1 MKSDDL
7 AEKNWEKEYN
17 QVARQY
23 KKLERD
29 FRALSYTHEQTERL
43 RDTNEAAKEL
53 SNFYNRLL
61 LKNTPGITFMLD
73 QSLHF
78 VLGSA
83 KMLDVLGYGDAREM
97 VGIAFNDLCAGAM
110 PAHWIAA
117 IETNCREVLETL
129 RPCVYEE
136 KIALKRNG
144 ETVFQ
149 VSITPAEEENGDCR
163 GVVVVMND
171 ITELLQA
178 KEDAMR
184 ASSAKSVFLA
194 NMSHEIRTPMNAII
208 GMTAIGRAASD
219 LEKKNYAFEK
229 ITGASSHLLGVINDI
244 LDMSKIEAGKFELSS
259 VEFNFE
265 KMLQKIIT
273 VITFRVEEKRQNLTV
288 YIDGNIPDMLV
299 GDDQRLAQV
308 IANLLSNAVKFTPE
322 GGAIHL
328 KAHYEG
334 EEDACVTL
342 RIEVCDT
349 GIGISTE
356 QQARLFQSFQQAES
370 STTRKF
376 GGSGLGLVISKRI
389 VEMMGGTIWVQ
400 SESRQGTT
408 FAFTIRAGRGTS
420 TPYKGPH
427 ANLNWATIRTL
438 VVDDDL
444 IVLEHFK
451 ALAGKI
457 GFACDTV
464 ASGQE
469 ALDRIARGSYS
480 IYFIDWKM
488 PEMDGMELTRRIK
501 ADKGASS
508 IVTMISAKER
518 TALADEAK
526 KAGVDKFLSKPLF
539 TSDIV
544 DCINECLG
552 LEKVVAEQDGSPAA
566 LVSFAGRHV
575 LLAEDVAL
583 NREIVLALLEPTDLT
598 IDCAENGA
606 AAVRMFQAAPER
618 YDIILMDVQMPEMD
632 GYEATRSIRA
642 LDVPQAGHIPIVAMT
657 ANVFREDVEKCLAAG
672 MNDHVG
678 KPLNLGEV
686 VAKLYK
692 YLPHPKF
699 T

>member
-1 MKSDDL
+1 L
-7 AEKNWEKEYN
+7 
-17 QVARQY
+17 ARQY

-29 FRALSYTHEQTERL
+29 FRALSYTHAQTERL

-73 QSLHF
+73 QSLRF

-97 VGIAFNDLCAGAM
+97 AGMPFNDLCAVAM
-110 PAHWIAA
+110 PAYWIAA
-117 IETNCREVLETL
+117 TEANCREVLETL

-136 KIALKRNG
+136 KVPLKRSG

-171 ITELLQA
+171 ITELSQA

-208 GMTAIGRAASD
+208 GMAAIGSTAAD
-219 LEKKNYAFEK
+219 LEKKDYAFEK
-229 ITGASSHLLGVINDI
+229 IKGASSHLLGVINDI

-265 KMLQKIIT
+265 KLFHKVVN
-273 VITFRVEEKRQNLTV
+273 VITFRVEEKRQKLTV

-308 IANLLSNAVKFTPE
+308 ITNLLSNAVKFTPE
-322 GGAIHL
+322 GGVIHL

-334 EEDACVTL
+334 EEDACVIL

-349 GIGISTE
+349 GIGISAE

-376 GGSGLGLVISKRI
+376 GGTGLGLVISKRI
-389 VEMMGGTIWVQ
+389 VEMMGGTIRVQ
-400 SESRQGTT
+400 SEPGQGTT
-408 FAFTIRAGRGTS
+408 FAFTIRSGRGMS
-420 TPYKGPH
+420 VPYKGPH
-427 ANLNWATIRTL
+427 ADLNWATIRML
-438 VVDDDL
+438 VVDDDP
-444 IVLEHFK
+444 IVLEHFR

-464 ASGQE
+464 SSGLE
-469 ALDRIARGSYS
+469 ALDRIACGSYS

-488 PEMDGMELTRRIK
+488 PGMDGMELTRRIK

-508 IVTMISAKER
+508 IVTMISATER
-518 TALADEAK
+518 TTLADEAK
-526 KAGVDKFLSKPLF
+526 SAGVDKFLSKPLF
-539 TSDIV
+539 ASDIV
-544 DCINECLG
+544 DCINACLG
-552 LEKVVAEQDGSPAA
+552 LEQVVAEQDGSPVAS
-566 LVSFAGRHV
+566 VSFAGRHV

-583 NREIVLALLEPTDLT
+583 NREIVLALLEPTALI

-606 AAVRMFQAAPER
+606 AAVRMFKDDPDR

-642 LDVPQAGHIPIVAMT
+642 LDVPRAGEIPIVAMT
-657 ANVFREDVEKCLAAG
+657 ANVFREDIEKCLAVG

-678 KPLNLGEV
+678 KPLNLGDV

-692 YLPHPKF
+692 YLPH
-699 T
+699 TNSA